1 MIQRKNN
8 YIYVKDVIAPKDLII
23 SLTGGINICGNNY
36 SNGKKVTVN
45 ISPAQ
50 YLHKSD
56 IFTDLISYITAIFS
70 NVFDHAFIDG
80 RTVKEFMEIFK
91 NNNVSLNM
99 LQKMILDMDSTL
111 YDMEFFQKVSFNDEV
126 FNCLSFVI
134 DGVNDFNSD
143 LTKFFTTPLD
153 CFKAI
158 FTDMDVTI
166 NSVRRNGAG
175 HCFKGS
181 SHLMFTKDFLNMLC
195 KVFFFYLSQDYRNE
209 STCYVLMALSIIDSN
224 NIEERS
230 EVLQWNADLEKY
242 MYYYTKK
249 ENTFKVSDLATDIN
263 VPHNMS
269 EKYSC
274 LRPSLKS
281 SGGEKC
287 NPFEKMKLELQKAV
301 SNEVFV
307 TEINRSG
314 YEAKDYNGLGMI
326 NTYNAYMAY
335 SNNQVGRDAA
345 VSINLYT
352 AHNND
357 IYNSIYNNIIYT
369 SNLFW
374 NIYSNGYLNEICDYS
389 LFDNNSF
396 KARLA
401 DPNYK
406 IMCDVCYFTKGGGVT
421 FKSAASLETAK
432 IPKEKRDCI
441 FEALCVLCEEL
452 DVNIK
457 DITDNLKVDFTRL
470 YKKVIDSMA

>member
-8 YIYVKDVIAPKDLII
+8 YIYVKDVAAPEDLII
-23 SLTGGINICGNNY
+23 NLKGCINICGSNY
-36 SNGKKVTVN
+36 SNGKSVTIN
-45 ISPAQ
+45 ISPVP
-50 YLHKSD
+50 YLRKSD
-56 IFTDLISYITAIFS
+56 VFTDLVSYLTAIFGK
-70 NVFDHAFIDG
+70 VFDGAFVDG
-80 RTVKEFMEIFK
+80 RSIKEFMEIFK

-99 LQKMILDMDSTL
+99 LQKMLLDMDSTF
-111 YDMEFFQKVSFNDEV
+111 YDMEFFQKVSFNDEA
-126 FNCLSFVI
+126 FICLSLVI
-134 DGVNDFNSD
+134 DGVNDFNYE
-143 LTKFFTTPLD
+143 LNKFFTTPLD
-153 CFKAI
+153 CFKAA
-158 FTDMDVTI
+158 FTDMDVTT
-166 NSVRRNGAG
+166 NSLMRNGAG
-175 HCFKGS
+175 HYFRKSSCFM
-181 SHLMFTKDFLNMLC
+181 LIKDFLNMLC
-195 KVFFFYLSQDYRNE
+195 KVFFFYLSADYRSE
-209 STCYVLMALSIIDSN
+209 VTCYVLMALSIIDSN
-224 NIEERS
+224 DIEERS
-230 EVLQWNADLEKY
+230 EILQWNADLEKY

-314 YEAKDYNGLGMI
+314 YETKDYNGLGMI

-374 NIYSNGYLNEICDYS
+374 NIYSYGYLSEICDYS